1 MPFYNDLRPEADF
14 ATRDFVRVFPEMTTT
29 ERARCIDGLRRL
41 KAGLAQHVPPR
52 ETEGNLL
59 VASWN
64 IVALGGG
71 DYRDGEGLYYV
82 AEIIGAFDL
91 IAVQELKPNLTD
103 LDKLMRILGPHWSYM
118 VNDPTGGDAG
128 NDERSAYVFNTNR
141 VRLSG
146 VAGEL
151 SLWQDY
157 DGDWPGAMRSL
168 KRPPYMTGF
177 VTAWKHFAMVNLHLH
192 PGKDRAQPD
201 ADPPV
206 PSDAQ
211 VRQEEIRLLLAVLAA
226 RREQLWSKNLILVGD
241 TNFYRRH
248 DEATLDLLHAAG
260 FWESGGLVGKT
271 TNITVDPA
279 DGETYDRM
287 FFNGE
292 EYFDIAVRDGL
303 EQGGVFDFLDHVYR
317 DADWPTYREA
327 MRDKRTK
334 AADKSKMMTDD
345 AAAWRYFRDT
355 YRKRQVS
362 DHFPI
367 WVELSVDDS
376 DAFLAR
382 NRAAI
387 AAT

>member
-1 MPFYNDLRPEADF
+1 
-14 ATRDFVRVFPEMTTT
+14 
-29 ERARCIDGLRRL
+29 
-41 KAGLAQHVPPR
+41 
-52 ETEGNLL
+52 
-59 VASWN
+59 
-64 IVALGGG
+64 
-71 DYRDGEGLYYV
+71 
-82 AEIIGAFDL
+82 
-91 IAVQELKPNLTD
+91 
-103 LDKLMRILGPHWSYM
+103 
-118 VNDPTGGDAG
+118 
-128 NDERSAYVFNTNR
+128 
-141 VRLSG
+141 
-146 VAGEL
+146 
-151 SLWQDY
+151 
-157 DGDWPGAMRSL
+157 
-168 KRPPYMTGF
+168 
-177 VTAWKHFAMVNLHLH
+177 MVNLHLH
-192 PGKDRAQPD
+192 PGKDRAKPA

-226 RREQLWSKNLILVGD
+226 RRDQLWSKNLILVGD

-317 DADWPTYREA
+317 DADWPIYREA
-327 MRDKRTK
+327 MRDIRTK
-334 AADKSKMMTDD
+334 AADKTKMMTDD

-387 AAT
+387 AAP